1 MQPVRDLWKAQ
12 ADLLVADTATLG
24 AVAALKVHLAINSF
38 APGLD
43 LALGDLTEATFTG
56 STAIAAGAAPYD
68 AYYDALTGL
77 YTVRVKEPAGGWNW
91 ICTAAP
97 AAAETVYGVY
107 LTNSAGT
114 TLWGAQLLPEPVT
127 IDDADQGVG
136 VGDITFQWRVD
147 SPF

>member
-1 MQPVRDLWKAQ
+1 MQPTTDLWKAQ

-24 AVAALKVHLAINSF
+24 AVAGLKVHLAINAF
-38 APGLD
+38 APSLG
-43 LALGDLTEATFTG
+43 LALTDLTEATFTG
-56 STAIAAGAAPYD
+56 SAALTAGAAPYD

-91 ICTAAP
+91 ICTAQPAP
-97 AAAETVYGVY
+97 PETVYGVY
-107 LTNSAGT
+107 LTNGAGT
-114 TLWGAQLLPEPVT
+114 TLWGSMLLPEPVT
-127 IDDADQGVG
+127 IDDANQGVG